1 MYHYDQS
8 RNSRVKCDAS
18 HSGLGAALEQ
28 EIEKDVWVPIAFAS
42 RFLNDQEKKYSTNEL
57 ELLAIVWSC
66 EHFRTYL
73 LGNHFVILTDHKAII
88 SALKTNR
95 GNKTHQSRLTR
106 WADRL
111 LPFDFDIFHISG
123 CKLGIVDYLSRFPT
137 FEAPRP
143 SSFDEQYVV
152 KCINRFFDAC
162 EFLDEWA
169 KCCPSLEESPIIQK
183 DKLVSPDI
191 MKNSQSSAVSNTINL
206 IESLDSGQP
215 RVNRSDMNNSFVAS
229 HTFGSLSVEG
239 AIIQSIPAT
248 LHGIKSIEGDDN
260 LDSNHIGIF
269 QQLNTFDISP
279 LGGVKIAGLKYSQ
292 SALREMKHAFVTFSA
307 SITYYLPILSPLWI
321 ITLAV
326 SDCDLLWSLIDFFA
340 FVSSYRIW
348 WITFVLLGVFHFQT
362 AMNSN
367 TNANNTIDSFEQ
379 LLNQYL
385 PVNQPWFSSD
395 RARPR
400 FRAGAVRPR
409 RLSTLQRGVKLRS
422 QYARILANFRTKRAR
437 KTTVT
442 NRQSQSVH
450 SSEILKS
457 PVVAKDQKSLTGLV
471 GILDSDVLSEL
482 TDEDAS
488 LCLMKRAI
496 INRDYEGFCRIDSYI
511 KSFWHCAAVVDG
523 CIVVDNRIAIPM
535 CLRKPLLSRL
545 HRSHAGQLAMVDA
558 AQYIW
563 WPRMHRDIV
572 QLCKDC
578 PQCTKFG

>member
-1 MYHYDQS
+1 M
-8 RNSRVKCDAS
+8 V
-18 HSGLGAALEQ
+18 L
-28 EIEKDVWVPIAFAS
+28 
-42 RFLNDQEKKYSTNEL
+42 T
-57 ELLAIVWSC
+57 
-66 EHFRTYL
+66 EH
-73 LGNHFVILTDHKAII
+73 NAII

-152 KCINRFFDAC
+152 KCNSRFFDAC
-162 EFLDEWA
+162 DFLDEWA
-169 KCCPSLEESPIIQK
+169 TCCLLLEESPIIRR
-183 DKLVSPDI
+183 DRLESPNI
-191 MKNSQSSAVSNTINL
+191 TKNSQNSAVSNTINL
-206 IESLDSGQP
+206 IESLDFGQP
-215 RVNRSDMNNSFVAS
+215 RVNRSIVAS
-229 HTFGSLSVEG
+229 NKFGSLSVEG
-239 AIIQSIPAT
+239 AIIQNIPAT
-248 LHGIKSIEGDDN
+248 SQGIKSIEGAIIKNIPATSQGIKSIEGDKN
-260 LDSNHIGIF
+260 LDSKHFGIS
-269 QQLNTFDISP
+269 QQFNTFVISP
-279 LGGVKIAGLKYSQ
+279 LGGVKIAGLKSSQ
-292 SALREMKHAFVTFSA
+292 SALRKIMQVFVTFSA
-307 SITYYLPILSPLWI
+307 WITYYLPVFISVWI

-326 SDCDLLWSLIDFFA
+326 SDCDLLLSFIDFFA
-340 FVSSYRIW
+340 YVSSYRICW
-348 WITFVLLGVFHFQT
+348 NAIVLLGVFHFQT
-362 AMNSN
+362 AMDSN
-367 TNANNTIDSFEQ
+367 TITTNTNDSFEQ

-385 PVNQPWFSSD
+385 PVNQHWFSSD

-409 RLSTLQRGVKLRS
+409 RLSTLQRGVELRS

-437 KTTVT
+437 KTTLT
-442 NRQSQSVH
+442 NRQPQSVH
-450 SSEILKS
+450 SLENLKS

-488 LCLMKRAI
+488 LCLMKRTI
-496 INRDYEGFCRIDSYI
+496 INQDYEGLCRIDSYI

-563 WPRMHRDIV
+563 WPQMHRDIV
-572 QLCKDC
+572 QFCKDC
-578 PQCTKFG
+578 PQCTKFGKNLKANASFNSSKPLPLLFGPNEELQLDYAGPLLDSFGNSIYILVAIDC